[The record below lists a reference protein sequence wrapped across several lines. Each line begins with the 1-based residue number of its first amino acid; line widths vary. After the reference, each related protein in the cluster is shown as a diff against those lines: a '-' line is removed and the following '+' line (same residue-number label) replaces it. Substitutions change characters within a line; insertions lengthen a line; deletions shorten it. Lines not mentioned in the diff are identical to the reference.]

1 MHRTPSTA
9 SLPAWGAGMSN
20 KQDSE
25 AEEDEVE
32 FIRRNISMPQ
42 SLADKLD
49 DLADQHYGGNVSH
62 LVRESVS
69 DHERTLNDEGLLAL
83 ELIRSD
89 LSTNIKLTNN
99 ILEILKEV
107 LEESEHIEAQ
117 LDSGK
122 PLQKSVNKQSAE
134 ACAWDIRNHLNQA
147 DSPASVETLT
157 RELEQS
163 QKEVRDGIETLLDL
177 SIVEPVNPD
186 SKNPQYQLMTTTQ
199 TIHD

>member
-1 MHRTPSTA
+1 M
-9 SLPAWGAGMSN
+9 
-20 KQDSE
+20 E
-25 AEEDEVE
+25 
-32 FIRRNISMPQ
+32 
-42 SLADKLD
+42 
-49 DLADQHYGGNVSH
+49 
-62 LVRESVS
+62 
-69 DHERTLNDEGLLAL
+69 
-83 ELIRSD
+83 
-89 LSTNIKLTNN
+89 
-99 ILEILKEV
+99 EV

-147 DSPASVETLT
+147 DSPASAETLT

-186 SKNPQYQLMTTTQ
+186 SKNPQYQLITTTSN
-199 TIHD
+199 TSTNA